1 MNGRKL
7 ATISTLFSGVAAA
20 ALLAGAFVTGG
31 QNTAYASQ
39 MATIGGTANSG
50 IQVQNLSTSPATI
63 QVDLYSQ
70 AGGAPAQLQQPGVV
84 GEGSANFY
92 LPSAAGVGAGAY
104 GVVLSSDQPIAAI
117 ARTEWT
123 SGGRSGAA
131 TYGTVAPAQSVILPL
146 ALGPTAAA
154 PTGYVNQLSQFSIQ
168 NAGATGAASVSI
180 QLYGVNSAGVPVKCV
195 GTGTGCPGGS
205 PAAYSIAA
213 GTSRTITLGQGDF
226 TGLPDT
232 QASPRGFV
240 GYARITSSSAS
251 NPLVVQSFVD
261 FTNSSKAVYAFSG
274 VGADTA
280 STTLYAPLLR
290 KDYFG
295 TTGVSLVNPNGTP
308 ASVQVTY
315 YNDPGS
321 PSKLAGGSFTETIT
335 VPANSSLVA
344 FQGSNN
350 NLPDATPAVITDN
363 KGWFGS
369 AKMVANVPILAVVN
383 DAVFTQSY
391 GTVTSAAYNASST
404 ADGGTKIFAPLV
416 RRRHT
421 AAQLTTGIQVQN
433 VGAAATN
440 ITVTYKNSAGA
451 AAGSTTI
458 NNVAAGASVNFYQ
471 DAAGSPFPSGTFGSA
486 VITSSGA
493 PIVLIV
499 NDFSIPGTANGLDA
513 ALYNGLK

>member
-7 ATISTLFSGVAAA
+7 TTISTLFSGVAAA
-20 ALLAGAFVTGG
+20 ALLAGTFVTGG

-70 AGGAPAQLQQPGVV
+70 AGGAPAQLSQPGVV

-92 LPSAAGVGAGAY
+92 LPSATNVSAGAY
-104 GVVLSSDQPIAAI
+104 GVVLSADQPIAAI

-123 SGGRSGAA
+123 SAGRSGAA

-146 ALGPTAAA
+146 VLGPTAAA
-154 PTGYVNQLSQFSIQ
+154 PGGYVGQSSQFSIQ

-180 QLYGVNSAGVPVKCV
+180 QLYGVNSAGTPVKCV
-195 GTGTGCPGGS
+195 GSGSSCPGGS
-205 PAAYSIAA
+205 PAAYSISA
-213 GTSRTITLGQGDF
+213 GTSRTIQLGQGDF
-226 TGLPDT
+226 ANLPDT

-240 GYARITSSSAS
+240 GYARITSNSAA

-280 STTLYAPLLR
+280 STSLFAPLLR
-290 KDYFG
+290 KDFFG
-295 TTGVSLVNPNGTP
+295 TTGVSLVNPGSTA
-308 ASVQVTY
+308 ASVAITY

-321 PSKLAGGSFTETIT
+321 PSKLAGGSFTENIT
-335 VPANSSLVA
+335 VPANGSVVA
-344 FQGSNN
+344 FQGANP
-350 NLPDATPAVITDN
+350 NLPDSTPASITDN

-369 AKMVANVPILAVVN
+369 AKMVSSQPILAVVN

-391 GTVTSAAYNASST
+391 GTVTSAAYNAATT
-404 ADGGTKIFAPLV
+404 ADGGNKIFAPLV

-433 VGAAATN
+433 IGTTTTN
-440 ITVTYKNSAGA
+440 ITVAFKNSTGA
-451 AAGSTTI
+451 AAGTQTI
-458 NNVAAGASVNFYQ
+458 SNVAAGASVNFYQ
-471 DAAGSPFPSGTFGSA
+471 DAGSFPVGTFGSA
-486 VITSSGA
+486 VVTSTGG
-493 PIVLIV
+493 PIAMIV